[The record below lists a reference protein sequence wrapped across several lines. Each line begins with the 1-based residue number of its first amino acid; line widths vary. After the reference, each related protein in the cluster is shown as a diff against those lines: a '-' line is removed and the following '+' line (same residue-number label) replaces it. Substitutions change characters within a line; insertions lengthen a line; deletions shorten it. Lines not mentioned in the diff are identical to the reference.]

1 MAEKKEKLIS
11 KKRAKVEEQRLYKLA
26 PRRGT
31 RARKQTGEERKKK
44 ELEEVRQ
51 SIEFKKLLVRF
62 TRLVAWVN
70 GEESKNYSGPNES
83 KLEKIYNDKINE
95 GKELTK
101 QMSKLR
107 KRWKNKK
114 YFTEFKI

>member
-1 MAEKKEKLIS
+1 MW
-11 KKRAKVEEQRLYKLA
+11 KLA

-31 RARKQTGEERKKK
+31 RERKQTDEARKKK

-51 SIEFKKLLVRF
+51 SFEFKKMLARF
-62 TRLVAWVN
+62 KELKAWVD
-70 GEESKNYSGPNES
+70 GEEKKDYSGANEA
-83 KLEKIYNDKINE
+83 KLEKIYNDKIKE

-101 QMSKLR
+101 KMSKLR

-114 YFTEFKI
+114 YFTEFKL